1 MRWPHFP
8 IVHLLTELILGYL
21 LYWFLGFNPVLL
33 IVITALLLLF
43 WIGSLFMGQLSQA
56 IRSMGL
62 HVLMLGVFYLSCS
75 AYYQPSKNHF
85 TSIEHP
91 QSKLPVVVE
100 LIEKLNA
107 PPGQQP
113 YYARLIQQGNQPFS
127 GTIVVHFKRLKDT
140 KDFPLGSY
148 FGTHQYPKAVAPPK
162 HPGQFDY
169 KAYLQQQKIDGELT
183 LYPKGYWFSGKNPN
197 PSLLIRMRNWRQQGL
212 ASLAQSPLSE
222 ASEGLLGALVFGE
235 RSGLEDK

>member
-62 HVLMLGVFYLSCS
+62 HVLILGVFYLSCS

-91 QSKLPVVVE
+91 HSKLPVGKSKNYP
-100 LIEKLNA
+100 LNLGIKLFR
-107 PPGQQP
+107 
-113 YYARLIQQGNQPFS
+113 YFS
-127 GTIVVHFKRLKDT
+127 K
-140 KDFPLGSY
+140 S
-148 FGTHQYPKAVAPPK
+148 
-162 HPGQFDY
+162 
-169 KAYLQQQKIDGELT
+169 
-183 LYPKGYWFSGKNPN
+183 S
-197 PSLLIRMRNWRQQGL
+197 
-212 ASLAQSPLSE
+212 
-222 ASEGLLGALVFGE
+222 GLLKVW
-235 RSGLEDK
+235 

>member
-21 LYWFLGFNPVLL
+21 LCWLLGFNPVLL

-43 WIGSLFMGQLSQA
+43 RIGSLFIGQLSQA

-75 AYYQPSKNHF
+75 TYYQPSKNHF
-85 TSIEHP
+85 KSIEHP
-91 QSKLPVVVE
+91 HSKLPVVGE

-107 PPGQQP
+107 PPGQQR
-113 YYARLIQQGNQPFS
+113 YYARLIQRGNQPLS
-127 GTIVVHFKRLKDT
+127 GTIVVHFKGLKDT

-148 FGTHQYPKAVAPPK
+148 FGTHQYPKAVASPK

-169 KAYLQQQKIDGELT
+169 RAYLQQ
-183 LYPKGYWFSGKNPN
+183 
-197 PSLLIRMRNWRQQGL
+197 
-212 ASLAQSPLSE
+212 
-222 ASEGLLGALVFGE
+222 
-235 RSGLEDK
+235 

>member
-33 IVITALLLLF
+33 IVITALLLLL

-56 IRSMGL
+56 SRSMGL

-75 AYYQPSKNHF
+75 TYYQPSKNHF

-91 QSKLPVVVE
+91 QSKLPDVVR

-107 PPGQQP
+107 PPGQQR
-113 YYARLIQQGNQPFS
+113 YYARLIQQGNQPLS

-140 KDFPLGSY
+140 KDFPLDSY
-148 FGTHQYPKAVAPPK
+148 FGTHQYPKAVASLK

-169 KAYLQQQKIDGELT
+169 KAYFNSKKLTGNSHSIRRDIGFRVKIPT
-183 LYPKGYWFSGKNPN
+183 P
-197 PSLLIRMRNWRQQGL
+197 PS
-212 ASLAQSPLSE
+212 
-222 ASEGLLGALVFGE
+222 
-235 RSGLEDK
+235 

>member
-43 WIGSLFMGQLSQA
+43 CIGSLFMGQLSQA

-148 FGTHQYPKAVAPPK
+148 FGTHQYPKAVAPP
-162 HPGQFDY
+162 
-169 KAYLQQQKIDGELT
+169 
-183 LYPKGYWFSGKNPN
+183 
-197 PSLLIRMRNWRQQGL
+197 
-212 ASLAQSPLSE
+212 
-222 ASEGLLGALVFGE
+222 
-235 RSGLEDK
+235 